1 MYDFSY
7 HRPASVDEAVQLL
20 QSSDDGTLL
29 AGGHTLI
36 PTLKQRLA
44 SPSDVIDLGGA
55 GLGGISVSGDAVTIG
70 AGTTHAEVAGSSDVA
85 GAIPAL
91 ARLAGHIGDPHV
103 RARGTIG
110 GSVAN
115 NDPSADYPAACVAL
129 GATIVTNE
137 REVAADDFFTGMFET
152 ALNENEIITSVV
164 FPVVAKAGY
173 SKFPN
178 PASRYAMVGVFVAQ
192 TAGRRAGRGDR
203 RRVQRVPGAGD
214 GKCARRQ
221 FRTRCGCRHL
231 GDRPTTSTAIST
243 PAPNTAPIWSRS
255 WRSARSSRPT
265 GDVQASRLHRA
276 DLGAARKR

>member
-1 MYDFSY
+1 M
-7 HRPASVDEAVQLL
+7 QLL

-91 ARLAGHIGDPHV
+91 ALLAGHIGDPHV

-137 REVAADDFFTGMFET
+137 REIAADDFFTGMFDT

-164 FPVVAKAGY
+164 FPVAAKAGY

-192 TAGRRAGRGDR
+192 TSDGARVAVTGAGSS
-203 RRVQRVPGAGD
+203 VFRVPDMESALGGSFAPDAVAGISIPAD
-214 GKCARRQ
+214 DLNSDIHASAEYRA
-221 FRTRCGCRHL
+221 HL
-231 GDRPTTSTAIST
+231 VTVMAKRA
-243 PAPNTAPIWSRS
+243 
-255 WRSARSSRPT
+255 
-265 GDVQASRLHRA
+265 VEQAN
-276 DLGAARKR
+276 G